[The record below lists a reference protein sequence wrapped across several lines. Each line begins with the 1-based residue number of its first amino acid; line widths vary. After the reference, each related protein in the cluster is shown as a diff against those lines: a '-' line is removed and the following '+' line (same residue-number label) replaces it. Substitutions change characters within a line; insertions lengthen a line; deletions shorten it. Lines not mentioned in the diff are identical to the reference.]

1 MAERRTLRLPPA
13 APVGTVTGGHND
25 LVAATTGAPWPPGAR
40 VLGPVPVGTDGTER
54 LIVQVDDEAEQAL
67 ATVLRQVRAR
77 RAARRTGE
85 AVQVRMNPA
94 DPSR

>member
-1 MAERRTLRLPPA
+1 
-13 APVGTVTGGHND
+13 
-25 LVAATTGAPWPPGAR
+25 
-40 VLGPVPVGTDGTER
+40 VGTDGTER